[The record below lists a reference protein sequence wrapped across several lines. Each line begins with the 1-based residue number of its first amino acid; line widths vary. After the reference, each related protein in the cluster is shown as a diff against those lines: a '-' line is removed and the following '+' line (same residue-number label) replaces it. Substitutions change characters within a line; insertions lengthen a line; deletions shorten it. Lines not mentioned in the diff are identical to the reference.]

1 VTGLTGV
8 DAEALRQLPLRAF
21 WPLERCQQIGN
32 SAGEEDLAILTD
44 LSNSSGMSQCE
55 LDKSNFIDFMDEDL
69 SPEDRQ
75 DMEDFMKKWAEQ
87 DRQEV

>member
-8 DAEALRQLPLRAF
+8 DAEALRQLPLCAF
-21 WPLERCQQIGN
+21 WRCQQIGN

-75 DMEDFMKKWAEQ
+75 DMEDFMKKWVEQ